1 MARTCRYVP
10 LSKQPLVL
18 VLGQVR
24 ISPVR
29 KMEHYLAD
37 IQEEFRRNGFPIE
50 RASTIQQIVIG
61 PTGPNAI
68 EQKLWEYR
76 NREETWSILVFADCV
91 VLQTTA
97 YTRFEEFAGKLQM
110 AVGAVLAKTESDKL
124 GVVHR
129 LGLRYVDAI
138 LPREGEDYRLYLREG
153 LRGIADEA
161 FHGGTHRLQFESV
174 GRTRVAD
181 EQGTLVVRVTQN
193 DKGVELPPDL
203 LGNRTKRAKRA
214 KEGDLVTL
222 IDMDHFMAGNF
233 EPQIDWVVDRAYKL
247 HDHIIETFHNFII
260 TEKAVEIWQ

>member
-1 MARTCRYVP
+1 MARACRYVP

-29 KMEHYLAD
+29 KMENYLAD

-50 RASTIQQIVIG
+50 RASTVQQIVIG
-61 PTGPNAI
+61 PSGPSAV

-76 NREETWSILVFADCV
+76 NREETWSILVFADSI

-110 AVGAVLAKTESDKL
+110 AVGAVLARTESDKL

-138 LPREGEDYRLYLREG
+138 LPRPGEDHRLYLREG

-161 FHGGTHRLQFESV
+161 FQGGTHRLQLESV
-174 GRTRVAD
+174 GRTLVAD
-181 EQGTLVVRVTQN
+181 GQGTLVVRVTQN
-193 DKGVELPPDL
+193 DKGLEVPPDL
-203 LGNRTKRAKRA
+203 LGNHPRRTRRGKAG
-214 KEGDLVTL
+214 ELVTL

-233 EPQIDWVVDRAYKL
+233 EPKIDWVVDRAYKL
-247 HDHIIETFHNFII
+247 HDHIIETFHDFII
-260 TEKAVEIWQ
+260 TDKAVEIWR